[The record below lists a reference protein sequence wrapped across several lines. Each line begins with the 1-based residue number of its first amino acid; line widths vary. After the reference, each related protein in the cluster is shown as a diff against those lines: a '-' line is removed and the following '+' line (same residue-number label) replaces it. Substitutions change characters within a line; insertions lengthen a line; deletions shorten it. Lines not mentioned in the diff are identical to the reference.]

1 MRILIIFLL
10 FFAWTY
16 SSFSQEPYAVS
27 QIPATLLK
35 NASVVKRMEELR
47 YEITEGNKAKY
58 FQKVAY
64 TVLNEKGDRWGAFV
78 QGYDKL
84 RSIESFE
91 GALFDANGKK
101 IRSLK
106 KSEIRDISANDEI
119 SLADDNRVKWHSFF
133 YKVYPF
139 TVEYEVE
146 VRFKG
151 TMFSPDWI
159 PQEKAIM
166 SVQQAKLIVK
176 SPVSNPVR
184 FKMFNYKGQP
194 TIGEDKSGRIHTW
207 EARDLPAIEEEYQAP
222 SWHEITTSVFL
233 ATEKFVLEDYEGSN
247 ASWKDFGQFVYDLKK
262 NRDALPAEV
271 KKRVHEITDGLTDDK
286 EKVRRL
292 YEYMQKNTRY
302 ISIQLGIGGWQP
314 YDAVYVANKRYG
326 DCKPLSNFMYAL
338 LKEAGI
344 RSVYTVIKAGEDP
357 DYLLTDLPSSQFN
370 HVILFVP
377 MGKDTTWL
385 ECTSQTSAA
394 GYLGGFTGNRYAV
407 AVDENGGTIVKTP
420 HYGIKENL
428 QVRKITAIVNDDGY
442 LNAHVKTDYSAVQQ
456 DRLHSLINGLS
467 KDKLMEFL
475 KEDLELATYDV
486 KNYDYKELKR
496 PVPVVAETLDVV
508 AESYATVSGK
518 RFFIVPNIF
527 TRTHRK
533 LKVAENR
540 KYDLVLGFEFHDID
554 SSEIKIPAGYQPE
567 SIPQD
572 VVIESKFGKYSA
584 SVIVKGE
591 TIYYYR
597 SYAHYSGRFPSTD
610 YHELVKFYDGIYK
623 ADRNKLVLVKK
634 ENH

>member
-247 ASWKDFGQFVYDLKK
+247 ASWKDFGQ
-262 NRDALPAEV
+262 
-271 KKRVHEITDGLTDDK
+271 
-286 EKVRRL
+286 
-292 YEYMQKNTRY
+292 
-302 ISIQLGIGGWQP
+302 
-314 YDAVYVANKRYG
+314 
-326 DCKPLSNFMYAL
+326 
-338 LKEAGI
+338 
-344 RSVYTVIKAGEDP
+344 SVD
-357 DYLLTDLPSSQFN
+357 Q
-370 HVILFVP
+370 
-377 MGKDTTWL
+377 
-385 ECTSQTSAA
+385 
-394 GYLGGFTGNRYAV
+394 
-407 AVDENGGTIVKTP
+407 
-420 HYGIKENL
+420 
-428 QVRKITAIVNDDGY
+428 
-442 LNAHVKTDYSAVQQ
+442 
-456 DRLHSLINGLS
+456 
-467 KDKLMEFL
+467 
-475 KEDLELATYDV
+475 
-486 KNYDYKELKR
+486 
-496 PVPVVAETLDVV
+496 
-508 AESYATVSGK
+508 
-518 RFFIVPNIF
+518 
-527 TRTHRK
+527 
-533 LKVAENR
+533 
-540 KYDLVLGFEFHDID
+540 
-554 SSEIKIPAGYQPE
+554 
-567 SIPQD
+567 
-572 VVIESKFGKYSA
+572 
-584 SVIVKGE
+584 
-591 TIYYYR
+591 
-597 SYAHYSGRFPSTD
+597 
-610 YHELVKFYDGIYK
+610 
-623 ADRNKLVLVKK
+623 
-634 ENH
+634 